1 MQKVL
6 KTKSHLTTCSANF
19 SRLRKILCNFEK
31 DRYAFDVL
39 NSEEKNKAEFLIISR
54 TTHTLSIEAKLLNK
68 NSSLACF
75 LLRINIYID
84 AKLAEVIS
92 YQQEKPVPFFI
103 QSPFSQSQ
111 DEKYQQNR
119 MLTEWLENIF
129 SNGAVEAREINF
141 LNG

>member
-19 SRLRKILCNFEK
+19 SRLRKILCNFEN

-54 TTHTLSIEAKLLNK
+54 TPNTLSIEAKLLNK

>member
-6 KTKSHLTTCSANF
+6 KTKNHLTTCSANF
-19 SRLRKILCNFEK
+19 SRLRKILRDFEK
-31 DRYAFDVL
+31 DHYTFEVL

-54 TTHTLSIEAKLLNK
+54 TPHTLSIEAKLLNK
-68 NSSLACF
+68 NSSLISF

-84 AKLAEVIS
+84 AKLAEVVS